1 MKPVGIHFW
10 NLLRLT
16 DQYGSYLHG
25 LNLSR
30 ETQCREILW
39 GVQTNSNLLISILY
53 RSFCILSLGFSILVT
68 QSLPDN
74 IDITGT
80 ETGVVPLPENIH
92 SAWKQEGFVHYTKVT
107 APNGG
112 SIHIAAQEAIS
123 QAQIIRSRNVLEH
136 FLTDFPGSKYG
147 DDKSAVVNAMA
158 DNEAILLLLNGRDD
172 GRNEPDLPGQW
183 LFEEE
188 LTVEGSDWYM
198 NNVYEGHRD
207 ATFEE
212 ILHLVHDAG
221 IGVDGH
227 NSMPGA
233 LSEYQV
239 EIRNA
244 TDHAMANDYQIW
256 PMGATSNSDIMNW
269 VNELDDENS
278 LTQEYLASVID
289 SYYGLW
295 GAWEEEPD
303 KGMWGLYIAHD
314 RSEIKTEDP
323 MGWELMEMFFHPYL
337 QYIAWV
343 DSSFSGTFAINFD
356 ENLPY
361 THASQYLLK
370 VRLNGSQNTNLVG
383 NDQGN
388 VLVGNRG
395 DNVIDGREGVDSVMF
410 RGNYSDYSIETD
422 EGKTVVKDKS
432 EQIDG
437 EDSLIS
443 VEYLVFRDKTIS
455 TAKLSNEGEPK
466 HPEKFGLN
474 HSYPNPFNPVTT
486 IAYDLP
492 EKSRVNLS
500 IYNIMGTRIATLI
513 NGSEEAGY
521 KKAVW
526 DGTDD
531 FGRMVSGG
539 VYLVHIKV
547 GVYTETR
554 KMLFL
559 K

>member
-1 MKPVGIHFW
+1 MF
-10 NLLRLT
+10 
-16 DQYGSYLHG
+16 SA
-25 LNLSR
+25 
-30 ETQCREILW
+30 
-39 GVQTNSNLLISILY
+39 ILY
-53 RSFCILSLGFSILVT
+53 RSFFIFSLGFSILIS

-80 ETGVVPLPENIH
+80 ETGVVVLPENIH

-112 SIHIAAQEAIS
+112 AIHIAAQEAIS

-136 FLTDFPGSKYG
+136 FLIDFPGSKYG
-147 DDKSAVVNAMA
+147 DDKSAVANAMTE
-158 DNEAILLLLNGRDD
+158 NKAILLLLNGRDD

-188 LTVEGSDWYM
+188 LTIEGSDWYM

-233 LSEYQV
+233 LSEYQA
-239 EIRNA
+239 EIRKA
-244 TDHAMANDYQIW
+244 TDYAMANNYQIW

-295 GAWEEEPD
+295 GAWEEDPE

-314 RSEIKTEDP
+314 RSEIKNEDP

-337 QYIAWV
+337 QYMAWV
-343 DSSFSGTFAINFD
+343 DSSFNGTFSINFD
-356 ENLPY
+356 NDLPY

-370 VRLNGSQNTNLVG
+370 VRLNGSQDANLVG
-383 NDQGN
+383 NDHGN
-388 VLVGNRG
+388 VFVGNRG
-395 DNVIDGREGVDSVMF
+395 NNIIDGKEGVDTVMF

-422 EGKTVVKDKS
+422 EGEILVIDMS
-432 EQIDG
+432 GRIDG
-437 EDSLIS
+437 EDKLIS

-455 TAKLSNEGEPK
+455 TGQLSNEEKAKKYPQ
-466 HPEKFGLN
+466 KFGLN

-486 IAYDLP
+486 ITYDLP
-492 EKSRVNLS
+492 KNTSVNLS
-500 IYNIMGTRIATLI
+500 VYDIKGSRIATLI
-513 NGSEEAGY
+513 NASEEGGH
-521 KKAVW
+521 KKTIW
-526 DGTDD
+526 NGTDD
-531 FGRMVSGG
+531 FGRSVSAG
-539 VYLVHIKV
+539 VYLCRMEAGKFKK
-547 GVYTETR
+547 TR
-554 KMLFL
+554 KMLLL

>member
-1 MKPVGIHFW
+1 
-10 NLLRLT
+10 LL
-16 DQYGSYLHG
+16 S
-25 LNLSR
+25 
-30 ETQCREILW
+30 E
-39 GVQTNSNLLISILY
+39 ILY
-53 RSFCILSLGFSILVT
+53 RSFFIFSLGFSILIS

-80 ETGVVPLPENIH
+80 ETGVVVLPENIH

-112 SIHIAAQEAIS
+112 AIHIAAQEAIS

-136 FLTDFPGSKYG
+136 FLIDFPGSKYG
-147 DDKSAVVNAMA
+147 DDKSAVANAMTE
-158 DNEAILLLLNGRDD
+158 NKAILLLLNGKDD

-188 LTVEGSDWYM
+188 LTIEGSDWYM

-233 LSEYQV
+233 LSEYQA
-239 EIRNA
+239 EIREA
-244 TDHAMANDYQIW
+244 TEHAMANDYHIW
-256 PMGATSNSDIMNW
+256 PMGATRNNDIMNW

-295 GAWEEEPD
+295 GAWEEDPE

-314 RSEIKTEDP
+314 RSEIKNEDP

-337 QYIAWV
+337 QYMAWV
-343 DSSFSGTFAINFD
+343 DSSFNGTFSINFD
-356 ENLPY
+356 NDLPY

-370 VRLNGSQNTNLVG
+370 VRLNGSQDANLIG
-383 NDQGN
+383 NDHGN
-388 VLVGNRG
+388 VFMGNRG
-395 DNVIDGREGVDSVMF
+395 NNIIDGKEGVDTVMF

-422 EGKTVVKDKS
+422 EGEILVIDMS
-432 EQIDG
+432 GRIDG
-437 EDSLIS
+437 EDKLIS

-455 TAKLSNEGEPK
+455 TGQLSNEERSKKYPQ
-466 HPEKFGLN
+466 KFGLN

-486 IAYDLP
+486 ITYDLP
-492 EKSRVNLS
+492 KNTSVNLS
-500 IYNIMGTRIATLI
+500 VYDIKGSRIATLI
-513 NGSEEAGY
+513 NASEEGGH
-521 KKAVW
+521 KKTIW
-526 DGTDD
+526 NGTDD
-531 FGRMVSGG
+531 FGRSVSAG
-539 VYLVHIKV
+539 VYLCRMEAGKFKK
-547 GVYTETR
+547 TR
-554 KMLFL
+554 KMLLL

>member
-1 MKPVGIHFW
+1 M
-10 NLLRLT
+10 
-16 DQYGSYLHG
+16 
-25 LNLSR
+25 NLSR

-53 RSFCILSLGFSILVT
+53 RSFCIFSLGFSILVS

-92 SAWKQEGFVHYTKVT
+92 SAWKQEGFVYYTKVT

-112 SIHIAAQEAIS
+112 AIHIAAQEAIS

-147 DDKSAVVNAMA
+147 DDKSAVANAMA

-337 QYIAWV
+337 QYTAWV

-356 ENLPY
+356 ENIPY

-432 EQIDG
+432 ERIDG

-443 VEYLVFRDKTIS
+443 VEYLVFNDKTVA
-455 TAKLSNEGEPK
+455 TAKLSNDKQPK

-539 VYLVHIKV
+539 VYLVHIKAGNYEV
-547 GVYTETR
+547 TR